1 MSKILKI
8 TAITFG
14 ESDDVVIVQ
23 EIKKNKNHRN
33 GGASSLALNTSRI
46 RANTTSMGNLL
57 QLLNIP
63 SVKMF
68 MFQLI
73 IKLDYKILS
82 LNFNTNLEEMKKKKV
97 TLHAKNHQSSKR
109 FSLETQTR

>member
-1 MSKILKI
+1 M
-8 TAITFG
+8 
-14 ESDDVVIVQ
+14 
-23 EIKKNKNHRN
+23 
-33 GGASSLALNTSRI
+33 NTSRI

-57 QLLNIP
+57 QLLTIP

-82 LNFNTNLEEMKKKKV
+82 LNFNTNLEEMKKKKSLYMLKITKAPRDFLLKLRQDKPHRDNIYIIYNKLSYT
-97 TLHAKNHQSSKR
+97 TLVPRN
-109 FSLETQTR
+109 

>member
-1 MSKILKI
+1 
-8 TAITFG
+8 
-14 ESDDVVIVQ
+14 
-23 EIKKNKNHRN
+23 
-33 GGASSLALNTSRI
+33 
-46 RANTTSMGNLL
+46 MGNLL
-57 QLLNIP
+57 QLLTIP

-82 LNFNTNLEEMKKKKV
+82 LNFNTNLEEMEKKKKKV